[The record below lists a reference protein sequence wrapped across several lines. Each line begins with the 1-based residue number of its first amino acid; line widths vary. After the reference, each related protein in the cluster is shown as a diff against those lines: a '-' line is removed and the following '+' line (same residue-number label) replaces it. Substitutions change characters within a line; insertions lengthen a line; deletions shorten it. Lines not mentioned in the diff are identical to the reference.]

1 MDLEAAEALLPTGN
15 REVTVDPIDL
25 VYLTIAP
32 PKWGKST
39 FAGSIPDSVIVAFER
54 GFHFQK
60 TPVIYITKWREKNPP
75 EPWVDKSG
83 VVHMNMDQ
91 FVELMEASDKYRHL
105 IFDTANMASKKCT
118 DYVCMLNGWKHP
130 TDGGDYGKGWDLAQ
144 NTPFRQII
152 AALMATGRGMTFIT
166 HSAVNTQNF
175 ASGPQS
181 KRETT
186 LPKGIFEFL
195 QTQADVIFHGSYGG
209 KRDGN
214 KYRDRIF
221 RTEGDEETL
230 AGNRMKDIIIPEQY
244 IVDPEDPWGQWASFF
259 EDQDAATAAIE
270 QFQSTRAVLKGKG
283 LPKKLSLKK

>member
-1 MDLEAAEALLPTGN
+1 MDLEAAEALLPIGN
-15 REVTVDPIDL
+15 REITVDPIEL
-25 VYLTIAP
+25 VYLNIAP

-60 TPVIYITKWREKNPP
+60 TPVIYINKWREKVAP

-91 FVELMEASDKYRHL
+91 FVELMEQSDKYRHL
-105 IFDTANMASKKCT
+105 VFDTANMASKKCT

-144 NTPFRQII
+144 NTPFRQVI
-152 AALMATGRGMTFIT
+152 AALMATGRGMSFLT
-166 HSAVNTQNF
+166 HSAVNTTAF
-175 ASGPQS
+175 AQGAQS

-195 QTQADVIFHGSYGG
+195 HTQADVIFHGSYGA
-209 KRDGN
+209 KRPGN
-214 KYRDRIF
+214 DYRDRIF
-221 RTEGDEETL
+221 QTQGDEETL
-230 AGNRMKDIIIPEQY
+230 AGNRMKDLNIPEKY
-244 IVDPEDPWGQWASFF
+244 VVDPADPWGQWCSFF
-259 EDQDAATAAIE
+259 TDPDAAAAAE
-270 QFQSTRAVLKGKG
+270 QDLAQSRPALKGKG